1 MITIHKTPGAA
12 ILSNVRERPTRQQ
25 VLLLPL
31 FVTQGKLNEYFQVLQ
46 LFSDPFPLGRKSLA
60 VVLGVVNMF
69 QIECS
74 KETSWKC
81 WRELGTLY
89 SFHRLRN

>member
-12 ILSNVRERPTRQQ
+12 ILSNVRERPKRQQ

-31 FVTQGKLNEYFQVLQ
+31 FVTQGKLDEYFQVLQ
-46 LFSDPFPLGRKSLA
+46 LFSDPFPLGRKSMA

-69 QIECS
+69 QV
-74 KETSWKC
+74 
-81 WRELGTLY
+81 
-89 SFHRLRN
+89 